1 MKTRTDAF
9 YEAVSAAFETL
20 FGTPCPDS
28 LFEASV
34 RDTLSPDS
42 LFEASEGDARK
53 YMKKTIEANGLSG
66 KLTEMYGPN
75 WSEAAFRKMR
85 DLFVHHGCDVY
96 FVPGLARISYGELAL
111 GDYGENERGLN
122 QLCELVAFITTAH
135 KNEFSRNLEHITT
148 VQQGPQKGMK
158 VRSNPMSLKDLAE
171 LFMREQ
177 EDTTEAQRK
186 SFQGTDGGNGYKVI
200 ELDSFETAHKFLDY
214 TDPDSPWCYLEDEET
229 FDGYRE
235 NGNRLY
241 LALAPG
247 FENLKPGD
255 RGYGRSMIGFDM
267 GPVGPDGTS
276 KLCACSNRYNHA
288 ENKEAV
294 KDSETGEMVDPDTG
308 MRPKRGDAAYNEI
321 QLSKILGV
329 PVWKTYLGFDINE
342 VVKSGKFDDTTMARL
357 WSTKE
362 ELVNALKDP
371 EALQEKYNIKISKIS
386 TGVYAINPTV
396 VPESP
401 ISRWSTR
408 DDFRCYVCLNGPKGN
423 PFWGKGLQRLPDDAL
438 IIMGGKNGNWM
449 VDESGMPII
458 TDIFTGFK
466 LSSAGGFPVAV
477 SRGDPTSTGG
487 YDSRLLKWN
496 YVDEK
501 GNYLCDDWFDYAD
514 DFNSYGYARVGFV
527 NVDENIKKLNVIDT
541 KGHYTIPGW
550 ATYISNGYGDI
561 TTYNET
567 FHVATL
573 EDKSQFILDI
583 NYKPIHNVPFSAI
596 IVMYDESKERG
607 YGFRKVQH
615 AVTKKYSIFD
625 PATRKFLIDW
635 YDDVSDMVYYAPM
648 VFEYVKVTNERDQF
662 NFAQLR
668 KGLLSD
674 IWFYGVIKMGMAI
687 YGKDPLYYVG
697 IPGGVGVW
705 SPNFGLITKKPV
717 ERVYSLPYTE
727 SHDTR
732 YVVTKTGDTVSLW
745 DVYGNSRI
753 ATEQELRTIQEMS
766 RRSQINGITPR
777 WM

>member
-9 YEAVSAAFETL
+9 YEAFSAAFETL

-28 LFEASV
+28 LFEAS
-34 RDTLSPDS
+34 
-42 LFEASEGDARK
+42 EGDARK
-53 YMKKTIEANGLSG
+53 YMKKAIEANGLSG

-75 WSEAAFRKMR
+75 WSEAAFKKIR
-85 DLFVHHGCDVY
+85 DLFVHHGCDEY
-96 FVPGLARISYGELAL
+96 FIPGLARIAYGELAL
-111 GDYGENERGLN
+111 GGYGENAHGLE
-122 QLCELVAFITTAH
+122 QLKELVTFITTAH

-158 VRSNPMSLKDLAE
+158 VRSAPMSLRE
-171 LFMREQ
+171 LSDMFTREQ
-177 EDTTEAQRK
+177 EEDTEAQRK
-186 SFQGTDGGNGYKVI
+186 AFVGTDGGNGYKVI
-200 ELDSFETAHKFLDY
+200 ELDSFETAHQFLKY
-214 TDPDSPWCYLEDEET
+214 TCPSSPWCYFETEET
-229 FDGYRE
+229 FDGYRA

-267 GPVGPDGTS
+267 GPIGPDGTS
-276 KLCACSNRYNHA
+276 KLCACTNRYNHS
-288 ENKEAV
+288 NNMEAV
-294 KDSETGEMVDPDTG
+294 KDEETGKLIDPDTG
-308 MRPKRGDAAYNEI
+308 KPPKKGDAAYNEI
-321 QLSKILGV
+321 QLSNILGV
-329 PVWKTYLGFDINE
+329 PVWKTYLGFDLNE

-371 EALQEKYNIKISKIS
+371 EALQEKYNITIAKIT
-386 TGVYAINPTV
+386 TGVYAINPSV
-396 VPESP
+396 VPETPTSLWS
-401 ISRWSTR
+401 SR
-408 DDFRCYVCLNGPKGN
+408 DEFRCYVCLNGPKGN
-423 PFWGKGLQRLPDDAL
+423 LFWGKGLQRLPGHAL

-458 TDIFTGFK
+458 TDIFTGFRI
-466 LSSAGGFPVAV
+466 SQDGGFPVAV
-477 SRGDPTSTGG
+477 SRGDPTITGG

-496 YVDEK
+496 YVDEN

-514 DFNSYGYARVGFV
+514 YFNCYGYARVGFV
-527 NVDENIKKLNVIDT
+527 NIEENSKKLNVIDT

-550 ATYISNGYGDI
+550 ATYISDGYGDI
-561 TTYNET
+561 KTYNET
-567 FHVATL
+567 FHLATL
-573 EDKSQFILDI
+573 EDKSKFILDV
-583 NYKPIHNVPFSAI
+583 NYKPIHDVPFSEI
-596 IVMYDESKERG
+596 TIMYNDAKDG
-607 YGFRKVQH
+607 AGAYGFRKVQH
-615 AVTKKYSIFD
+615 AVTQKYSIFD
-625 PATRKFLIDW
+625 PTTRKFLIDW
-635 YDDVSDMVYYAPM
+635 YDDVSDVVYYAPL
-648 VFEYVKVTNERDQF
+648 VAEYVKVTNERDQF

-674 IWFYGVIKMGMAI
+674 VWFYGVIKLDMFI
-687 YGKDPLYYVG
+687 YERDPLYYVG

-727 SHDTR
+727 SPDTR
-732 YVVTKTGDTVSLW
+732 YVVTKIGDTVSLW
-745 DVYGNSRI
+745 DVYGNSHV

>member
-9 YEAVSAAFETL
+9 YEAFSAAFETL
-20 FGTPCPDS
+20 FGKPC
-28 LFEASV
+28 
-34 RDTLSPDS
+34 PDS

-53 YMKKTIEANGLSG
+53 YMKKAIEANGLSG
-66 KLTEMYGPN
+66 KLTELYGPN
-75 WSEAAFRKMR
+75 WSEAAFKKMR
-85 DLFVHHGCDVY
+85 ALFVHHGCDVY
-96 FVPGLARISYGELAL
+96 FVPGLARIAYGELAL

-148 VQQGPQKGMK
+148 VQQGPQKGMR

-177 EDTTEAQRK
+177 EDTTEAQRN

-200 ELDSFETAHKFLDY
+200 ELDSFETAHKFLNY
-214 TDPDSPWCYLEDEET
+214 TDPDSPWCYLEDEDT
-229 FDGYRE
+229 FDGYRA

-294 KDSETGEMVDPDTG
+294 NDSETGELVDPDTG
-308 MRPKRGDAAYNEI
+308 MRPKKGDAAYNEI

-362 ELVNALKDP
+362 ELANALKDP
-371 EALQEKYNIKISKIS
+371 EALQEKYNIKIAKIT
-386 TGVYAINPTV
+386 TGVYAIKPTV
-396 VPESP
+396 VPETP
-401 ISRWSTR
+401 KSRWSTR

-423 PFWGKGLQRLPDDAL
+423 PFWGKGLQRLPGHAL

-458 TDIFTGFK
+458 TDIFTGFRI
-466 LSSAGGFPVAV
+466 SQNIGFPIAI

-496 YVDEK
+496 YVDEN

-514 DFNSYGYARVGFV
+514 EFNRYGYAQVGFV

-541 KGHYTIPGW
+541 NGHYMIPGW
-550 ATYISNGYGDI
+550 ATYISDGYGDI

-573 EDKSQFILDI
+573 EDKSNFILDV
-583 NYKPIHNVPFSAI
+583 NYKPIHDVPFSEI
-596 IVMYDESKERG
+596 NVMYNDAKEG
-607 YGFRKVQH
+607 VGAYGFRKVQH
-615 AVTKKYSIFD
+615 AVTQKYSIFD

-635 YDDVSDMVYYAPM
+635 YDDVGDIVYYAPL
-648 VFEYVKVTNERDQF
+648 VAEYVKVTNERDQV

-674 IWFYGVIKMGMAI
+674 VWFNGVIKLSMFI
-687 YGKDPLYYVG
+687 YEKDPLYYVG
-697 IPGGVGVW
+697 LQGGVGVW

-717 ERVYSLPYTE
+717 DRVYSLAYTE
-727 SHDTR
+727 SPDTR
-732 YVVTKTGDTVSLW
+732 YVVTRTGDTVSLW
-745 DVYGNSRI
+745 DVYGNSRV